1 MKTKKGKNIYDL
13 REVFTP
19 SVPARATF
27 VDRDKVNNKLVNALI
42 TPGKQLIIYG
52 HTGSGKSTLLINKLD
67 QVYEKHIITR
77 CMAGMTFENLLMHG
91 FAELDRHYIDKV
103 DTTKKAAFGA
113 QLGTEY
119 KIIKAQFNA
128 SSEKSTTA
136 TTKPLMP
143 PLLTAQFLVK
153 FYGELD
159 CCWVLEDFHKISP
172 EEKTKAAQIMK
183 VFVDSAVDYPY
194 AKLIAIGAVNTG
206 REVINYD
213 KEMKNR
219 LAQINVPLMN
229 DKELNEII
237 DLGEEK
243 LNVKFAA
250 GVREAIIRASSGLAA
265 ICHQLCLNCCDYE
278 NITETTDSLIK
289 IDEEALNNAFEEYIE
304 ENEDSIKQEYE
315 EAIKIDST
323 YGDLPELVLSNIA
336 KYPKDEIPSKALN
349 KRLEIAN
356 SISEHPIE
364 NKIIFSILLE
374 MQADTRGRVLTYN
387 DRTDKYSFTNP
398 FMRVYVQC
406 NTKSDSISRDI
417 PQDREKEL
425 DSLIQRMVEKM
436 HRMYYEGVIDE
447 GGIYGDAFEDM
458 EEL

>member
-1 MKTKKGKNIYDL
+1 MKTKKGKAIYDL

-27 VDRDKVNNKLVNALI
+27 VDREKVNNKLVNALI

-67 QVYEKHIITR
+67 QVFEKHIITR
-77 CMAGMTFENLLMHG
+77 CMSGMTFENLLMHG
-91 FAELDRHYIDKV
+91 FAELDRHYIEKV
-103 DTTKKAAFGA
+103 DITKKASFGA

-119 KIIKAQFNA
+119 NIIKAQFSA
-128 SSEKSTTA
+128 STERGTTTTA
-136 TTKPLMP
+136 KPIMP

-172 EEKTKAAQIMK
+172 EEKTKAAEIMK

-206 REVINYD
+206 REVINYN

-219 LAQINVPLMN
+219 LTQIHVPLMN

-243 LNVKFAA
+243 LNVRFAA
-250 GVREAIIRASSGLAA
+250 DVREAIVRASSGLAA

-278 NITETTDSLIK
+278 GIIGTTDNVIK
-289 IDEEALNNAFEEYIE
+289 IDEEALNNAFEEYVE

-315 EAIKIDST
+315 EAIKIDEIH
-323 YGDLPELVLSNIA
+323 GDLPDLVLSNIA
-336 KYPKDEIPSKALN
+336 KYPKDEIPSRALN

-356 SISEHPIE
+356 STSERPID
-364 NKIIFSILLE
+364 NKIISSILIE
-374 MQADTRGRVLTYN
+374 MQSDTRGRVLTYN
-387 DRTDKYSFTNP
+387 DKTDKYSFTNP

-406 NTKSDSISRDI
+406 NTKQDSVSRDT
-417 PQDREKEL
+417 PHNKEKEL

-436 HRMYYEGVIDE
+436 HQMYYEGIVDE
-447 GGIYGDAFEDM
+447 GDVYGDSFEDL
-458 EEL
+458 E